1 MLRVL
6 GLEVLGVLGV
16 FTSESVG
23 GQMST
28 EGEREE
34 RPGPRSGGGER
45 SECRV
50 RDRDRVG
57 QEQQQPTNPSHS
69 MLQLSKLF
77 SIS

>member
-1 MLRVL
+1 M
-6 GLEVLGVLGV
+6 LGV

-57 QEQQQPTNPSHS
+57 
-69 MLQLSKLF
+69 
-77 SIS
+77 